1 MILPDVNV
9 LIYAFRKDV
18 PQHAESRRWLVGVVE
33 GDAPFGVSPVALV
46 ALVRITTNPRAYKTP
61 SLLDEAFGFCED
73 LLGQPHCH
81 IVEPGERH
89 WGIFQRLCVETD
101 TRGARVTD
109 AWFAALAIESGC
121 EWITFDRDFARF
133 PGLTWRVPMPG
144 QGAG

>member
-18 PQHAESRRWLVGVVE
+18 PQHPRVAAGWRASWRGMPHSEYRRL
-33 GDAPFGVSPVALV
+33 ALS
-46 ALVRITTNPRAYKTP
+46 ALVRITTNPRAYKVP
-61 SLLDEAFGFCED
+61 SGIDEAFGFCED
-73 LLGQPHCH
+73 LLGQPHCQV
-81 IVEPGERH
+81 VEPGERH
-89 WGIFQRLCVETD
+89 WAIFRRLCVETD

-133 PGLTWRVPMPG
+133 PGLTWRVPT
-144 QGAG
+144 AG

>member
-9 LIYAFRKDV
+9 LIYAFRKDM

-33 GDAPFGVSPVALV
+33 GDTPFGVSPAALS
-46 ALVRITTNPRAYKTP
+46 ALVRITTNPRAYKVP
-61 SLLDEAFGFCED
+61 SAVDEAFGFCED

-81 IVEPGERH
+81 VVEPGERH
-89 WGIFQRLCVETD
+89 WAVFRRLCVETD

-133 PGLTWRVPMPG
+133 PGLKWRVPT
-144 QGAG
+144 AG